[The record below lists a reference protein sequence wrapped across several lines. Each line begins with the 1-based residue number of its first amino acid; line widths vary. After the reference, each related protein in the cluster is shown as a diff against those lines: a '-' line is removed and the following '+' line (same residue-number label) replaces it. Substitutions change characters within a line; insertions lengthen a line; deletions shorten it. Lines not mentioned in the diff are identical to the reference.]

1 MHSQGQT
8 LQFHWPSRDDVC
20 YVPTDKLL
28 RKIYF
33 PITPTGRLYTIDK
46 VDYSSIVS
54 SFQNM

>member
-1 MHSQGQT
+1 MHPEHQT

-33 PITPTGRLYTIDK
+33 PITATVHLNTIDN